1 MKKLLIG
8 ISLFALAGC
17 AHLTDLSQKKPIPSG
32 WTNSQVAVGNA
43 AVQEKWWMQFNDPA
57 LNDLIDKAVKQNYDL
72 KIAETR
78 IRAARAQ
85 LLAVEASYLP
95 DVTANVSA
103 ERQRSSKSV
112 HFGQYAG
119 GNYSLYDTEL
129 DSTWEFNIF
138 GVGSATSAAEET
150 VQANYENK
158 YGVLL
163 SLLGEV
169 TTNYVELRRLQQN
182 LILTDSTIKSYETSL
197 RIADIRQKAGLTT
210 MLDTVR
216 AEAALKSAEGQRP
229 QITAQISA
237 ALRRLEVLL
246 GQNPGTLDAALAAP
260 GNIPANASEVLLAT
274 PTAVIANRPDVR
286 EAEQTL
292 RAQKETRTVA
302 TEEYLPSI
310 NLPTAFGWQAQNSA
324 NLGTSN
330 ALIWALTGGVQIPV
344 FDFGRIRSDINLA
357 DANAEQAYLNYQKT
371 VTGAL
376 SDVETALADYLAA
389 VNAEP
394 KLDEAVKANQSAVDL
409 SQERYKSGLINQ
421 LDVLDAQRSLY
432 TAQQAQLQNQADEAS
447 RLVTLYKA
455 MGGGWHEFAGVKPV
469 IPAAPVAA
477 AAPVQPVAAQP
488 LTPGASAATVIPQP
502 NVKTE
507 TMGDKPVMVIE

>member
-1 MKKLLIG
+1 MAVKKLLIG
-8 ISLFALAGC
+8 ISILGLAGC
-17 AHLTDLSQKKPIPSG
+17 AHLTDLSGKQEIPSG
-32 WTNSQVAVGNA
+32 WTNKQVAVGDA
-43 AVQEKWWMQFNDPA
+43 AVQEKWWAQFNDPT
-57 LNDLIDKAVKQNYDL
+57 LNVLIDKAVKQNYDL

-85 LLAVEASYLP
+85 LLSVEASYLP
-95 DVTANVSA
+95 DVNANASA
-103 ERQRSSKSV
+103 ERSRGSKSV
-112 HFGQYAG
+112 HFGQYSG
-119 GNYSLYDTEL
+119 GTYSLYDTEL
-129 DSTWEFNIF
+129 DSTWEVNIF
-138 GVGSATSAAEET
+138 GVGSATAAAEAT
-150 VQANYENK
+150 IAATYEDK

-169 TTNYVELRRLQQN
+169 TTNYIELRRLQQN
-182 LILTDSTIKSYETSL
+182 LILTDSTIAAYQSSL
-197 RIADIRQKAGLTT
+197 KIADIRQKAGLTT

-216 AEAALKSAEGQRP
+216 AQAALQSAEAQRP
-229 QITAQISA
+229 QIATQINASI
-237 ALRRLEVLL
+237 RRLEVLL
-246 GQNPGTLDAALAAP
+246 GQNPDTLDSVLAAT
-260 GNIPANASEVLLAT
+260 GGIPASASPILLAT
-274 PTAVIANRPDVR
+274 PAAVIANRPDIR

-292 RAQKETRTVA
+292 RAQKETRTLA

-310 NLPTAFGWQAQNSA
+310 NLPMAFGWQAQNNA
-324 NLGTSN
+324 NLGTNN
-330 ALIWALTGGVQIPV
+330 ALIWALTGGITVPV
-344 FDFGRIRSDINLA
+344 FDFGRIRADINLA

-376 SDVETALADYLAA
+376 SDVETALSDYLAA

-394 KLDEAVKANQSAVDL
+394 KLDDAVKSNQAAVDL

-455 MGGGWHEFAGVKPV
+455 MGGGWHSFADVKPV
-469 IPAAPVAA
+469 IPAATVAAPISAVPAIQPSA
-477 AAPVQPVAAQP
+477 AAPA
-488 LTPGASAATVIPQP
+488 P

-507 TMGDKPVMVIE
+507 TMGDTAVTVIE